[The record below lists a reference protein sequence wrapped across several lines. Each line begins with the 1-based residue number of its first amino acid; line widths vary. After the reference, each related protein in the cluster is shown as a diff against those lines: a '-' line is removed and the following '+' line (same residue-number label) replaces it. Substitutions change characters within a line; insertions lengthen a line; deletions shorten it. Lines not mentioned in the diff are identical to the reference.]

1 MEIRLSET
9 MGYCSG
15 VSRALAMAGNAI
27 AQANAEGR
35 PVYSLGKLIHNR
47 QVNERFASEGLVE
60 IQHPD
65 EGETGVVVV
74 RAHGIPDDL
83 RQEFVDRG
91 HQIIDATCPVV
102 KHNLRR
108 IALYC
113 QTHEILIIGHKGHPE
128 TLAMQ
133 GVHLGAAPCRSHLI
147 TNVDEVIEPKAG
159 ERYAVFVQTTFD
171 EIVWSAIKE
180 RLTAFSDQ
188 GCEVL
193 FINDVCSS
201 SLNRRTALL
210 KLADECDAILVIG
223 GKESANTRALHHLA
237 VESGVKSWH
246 IEDERDVLPEM
257 YECDILG
264 ITAGASTP
272 AEVIDA
278 VVRRLEQ
285 EHP

>member
-1 MEIRLSET
+1 

-15 VSRALAMAGNAI
+15 VSRALAMAEQAI
-27 AQANAEGR
+27 AQANAHGQ

-47 QVNERFASEGLVE
+47 QVNEHFAAEGLGE
-60 IQHPD
+60 IEHPD

-83 RQEFVDRG
+83 RQEFLDRG

-108 IALYC
+108 IAHYC

-128 TLAMQ
+128 TVAMQ
-133 GVHLGAAPCRSHLI
+133 GVRLGSNLCRSHLI
-147 TNVDEVIEPKAG
+147 TSVDEVIEPKGG

-171 EIVWSAIKE
+171 EIAWKAIKE
-180 RLTAFSDQ
+180 RITGFTEL
-188 GCEVL
+188 GCEVI
-193 FINDVCSS
+193 FVNDVCSS
-201 SLNRRTALL
+201 SLDRRTALL
-210 KLADECDAILVIG
+210 KLAQECDAILVIG
-223 GKESANTRALHHLA
+223 GKNSANTRALHHLA

-246 IEDERDVLPEM
+246 IEDEREVLPEM
-257 YECDILG
+257 YDCDILG

-272 AEVIDA
+272 VEVIDA

-285 EHP
+285 EQP

>member
-1 MEIRLSET
+1 

-15 VSRALAMAGNAI
+15 VSRALAMAEKAI
-27 AQANAEGR
+27 AQANADGR

-60 IQHPD
+60 IHSPD
-65 EGETGVVVV
+65 EGETGVVVI

-128 TLAMQ
+128 TRAMQ
-133 GVHLGAAPCRSHLI
+133 GVKCCHSHLI
-147 TNVDEVIEPKAG
+147 TSVDEVIEPTAG
-159 ERYAVFVQTTFD
+159 ARYAVFVQTTFD

-180 RLTAFSDQ
+180 RLTAFGDRR
-188 GCEVL
+188 CEVL
-193 FINDVCSS
+193 FVNDVCSS

-210 KLADECDAILVIG
+210 KLANECDAILVIG
-223 GKESANTRALHHLA
+223 GKDSANTRALHHLA

-246 IEDERDVLPEM
+246 IEDEREVIPEM
-257 YECDILG
+257 YDCDILG

>member
-1 MEIRLSET
+1 

-15 VSRALAMAGNAI
+15 VSRALAMAEKAI
-27 AQANAEGR
+27 AQANADGR

-60 IQHPD
+60 IHRPD
-65 EGETGVVVV
+65 EGEAGVVVV

-128 TLAMQ
+128 TRAMQ
-133 GVHLGAAPCRSHLI
+133 GVTRCHSHLI
-147 TNVDEVIEPKAG
+147 TCVDEVIEPTAG
-159 ERYAVFVQTTFD
+159 ARYAVFVQTTFD

-180 RLTAFSDQ
+180 RLTAFGDR

-193 FINDVCSS
+193 FVNDVCSS
-201 SLNRRTALL
+201 SINRRTALL
-210 KLADECDAILVIG
+210 KLANECDAILVIG
-223 GKESANTRALHHLA
+223 GKDSANTRALHHLA

-246 IEDERDVLPEM
+246 IEDEREVIPEM
-257 YECDILG
+257 YDCDILG